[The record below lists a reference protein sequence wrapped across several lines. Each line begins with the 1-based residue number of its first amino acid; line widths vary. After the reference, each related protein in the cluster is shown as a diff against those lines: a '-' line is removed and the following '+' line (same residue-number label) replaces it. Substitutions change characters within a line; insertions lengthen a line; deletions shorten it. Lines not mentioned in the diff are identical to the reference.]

1 MDYSAMLKEFEYRV
15 RLKMINL
22 YHKKDL
28 VSWDKFKVYE
38 HSIEYSI
45 PGRSD
50 RLRWKDYKCDIERRA
65 YEWRATA
72 EAYEELYHTLLEVE
86 EAEWNK
92 EREGIIEKD

>member
-22 YHKKDL
+22 YHKKD
-28 VSWDKFKVYE
+28 VASWDKFAVYE
-38 HSIEYSI
+38 RSIKYSI

-50 RLRWKDYKCDIERRA
+50 LLRWEDYKRDIGGNA

-72 EAYEELYHTLLEVE
+72 EAYEELYHTLLEIE
-86 EAEWNK
+86 KAEWNK
-92 EREGIIEKD
+92 EREGIIEKN